1 MLRQSRLKPM
11 AFEIV
16 QFPIDASTVT
26 FKENGVAGKRS
37 VLPGGIRVLTE
48 HVPGQRSVALGF
60 WVGAGSRDE
69 RPGHEGSTHF
79 LEHLLFKGTST
90 RSSLDIST
98 LGDFLGGTLN
108 AATARQYT
116 CYYGRVFATDVP
128 QLVELLADMVTD
140 SRLDPEDMET
150 ERGVIIEELAA
161 SEDDV
166 NEVAENA
173 VLPLIFGDHPLAR
186 PVGATIDL
194 VRALDHTALIEHYR
208 AVYKPQELVVTAAG
222 DIDHDELCEM
232 LFELLSKRWDLSDR
246 ANGPE
251 TPADRRRVADL
262 SFTEGSELFLE
273 HPGRQS
279 DVVLGMPG
287 LVLGDDDEFAF
298 YALDSILGGGT
309 SSRLFQEVRE
319 KRGLAYSAYS
329 WGMSWQEGG
338 VFALEAACAPENA
351 QRVARVMGECLDA
364 VACDGVSQAELDTAF
379 NQRRAQL
386 TFAAE
391 GNGFRRNRLGQAELI
406 RGELMSLDESVRRS
420 RLVTPEQV
428 QALAQRLAQGPR
440 SMVIAGSR

>member
-1 MLRQSRLKPM
+1 M
-11 AFEIV
+11 AFETV
-16 QFPIDASTVT
+16 QFPIDTSTVT
-26 FKENGVAGKRS
+26 FKDNGVAGKRS

-90 RSSLDIST
+90 RTSLDIST

-128 QLVELLADMVTD
+128 KLVELLADMVTD

-194 VRALDHTALIEHYR
+194 VRALDHAALIEHYR
-208 AVYKPQELVVTAAG
+208 AIYEPQELVVTAAG
-222 DIDHDELCEM
+222 DINHDELCDM
-232 LFELLSKRWDLSDR
+232 LLELLSKRWDLSNR
-246 ANGPE
+246 VGRP
-251 TPADRRRVADL
+251 PAERRRVADL
-262 SFTEGSELFLE
+262 TFTEGSELFLE

-287 LVLGDDDEFAF
+287 ISLGDADEFAF

-338 VFALEAACAPENA
+338 VCALEAACAPENA
-351 QRVARVMGECLDA
+351 QRVARVMGDCLDSIA
-364 VACDGVSQAELDTAF
+364 HDGVTQAELDTVF

-420 RLVTPEQV
+420 RAVTPEQV
-428 QALAQRLAQGPR
+428 QTLAQRLAQGAR
-440 SMVIAGSR
+440 SIVIAGPRQS